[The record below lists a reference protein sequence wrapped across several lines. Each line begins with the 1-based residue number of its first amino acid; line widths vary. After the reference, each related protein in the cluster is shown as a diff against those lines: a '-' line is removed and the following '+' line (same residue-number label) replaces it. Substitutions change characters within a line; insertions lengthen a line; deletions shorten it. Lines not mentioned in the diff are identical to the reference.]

1 MIRMVRTAAA
11 AAALFLLEIA
21 PGHALTGN
29 APWCAVVEIGPGEVE
44 WDCHYQTEQECA
56 PDVVAGNRG
65 FCNHNPYYVP
75 QATPHATVKHP
86 RRRHP
91 HID

>member
-1 MIRMVRTAAA
+1 MIRMVRIGAAA
-11 AAALFLLEIA
+11 VAILLPEIT
-21 PGHALTGN
+21 PGHALTGD

-75 QATPHATVKHP
+75 RATPHVNARHP

-91 HID
+91 HIG